1 MKEVYNDGK
10 PADRDMM
17 LCMVLCNGAE
27 FVRNADNDA
36 LPIENREVI
45 GDATET
51 ALLKYVAYACDT
63 DTVRRENHVVLEVP
77 FNSDKKWAAS
87 VRARKHETGMYV
99 VYFKVC
105 VLFTLHYKLVICRMG
120 YYRLPQHCYCYCA
133 ATA

>member
-1 MKEVYNDGK
+1 MKEVFNDGK

-27 FVRNADNDA
+27 FVRNAGNDA
-36 LPIENREVI
+36 LPIDQKEVI

-87 VRARKHETGMYV
+87 VRARKHETGLYV

-105 VLFTLHYKLVICRMG
+105 TSHVLRLFIVHHACRVCCLLKCTM
-120 YYRLPQHCYCYCA
+120 CI
-133 ATA
+133 T